1 MSLESKFEI
10 WKKKKKKKMSLFR
23 GNILT
28 GGRCENED
36 FCEKCKKALIWLQ
49 LFSFALFLHVWNIL
63 NLFWWFKRYTFFYK
77 QLGSDLKP

>member
-1 MSLESKFEI
+1 M
-10 WKKKKKKKMSLFR
+10 KKKKKKMSLFR

-49 LFSFALFLHVWNIL
+49 LFSFALFLHV
-63 NLFWWFKRYTFFYK
+63 
-77 QLGSDLKP
+77 